1 MATPTP
7 ERSDGPRG
15 AVSVAARTSAQP
27 RPEPSS
33 TTLITRIAATLMPV
47 LQFWTVALWRGPR
60 TLTAPTTAAN
70 RAATSV
76 LAGGSRGPKWCRYSP
91 NAPARVA
98 TAPQGGPKNRDQPS
112 T

>member
-47 LQFWTVALWRGPR
+47 LQFWTVALWRVPR
-60 TLTAPTTAAN
+60 PVTAPTTASI
-70 RAATSV
+70 RAATSG
-76 LAGGSRGPKWCRYSP
+76 LAGVSSGTKLGRDSP
-91 NAPARVA
+91 DA
-98 TAPQGGPKNRDQPS
+98 TAGGATPPEEVTKNSGQPRR
-112 T
+112 

>member
-33 TTLITRIAATLMPV
+33 TTLIPRIAATLMPV
-47 LQFWTVALWRGPR
+47 LQFWTVALWRVPR
-60 TLTAPTTAAN
+60 TLTAPPTAVIQAP
-70 RAATSV
+70 TSG
-76 LAGGSRGPKWCRYSP
+76 LAVG
-91 NAPARVA
+91 A
-98 TAPQGGPKNRDQPS
+98 GGPKLRRDSPHPAARGAPRPGGD
-112 T
+112 TKNNGPP